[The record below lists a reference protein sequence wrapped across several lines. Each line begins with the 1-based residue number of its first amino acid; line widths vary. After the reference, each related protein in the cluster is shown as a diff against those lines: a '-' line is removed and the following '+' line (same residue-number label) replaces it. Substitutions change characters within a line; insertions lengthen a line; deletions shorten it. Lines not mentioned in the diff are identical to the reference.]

1 MSKKSA
7 FQQFIE
13 ANEALLECY
22 DNVDMDQYKGQPL
35 AKSASV
41 CNSQKEKVKELLRS
55 NQLSMTTL
63 VTERVNILKNLE
75 QTRSIPTIPYGDS
88 TEINKIF

>member
-7 FQQFIE
+7 FQQFVE

-55 NQLSMTTL
+55 N
-63 VTERVNILKNLE
+63 
-75 QTRSIPTIPYGDS
+75 
-88 TEINKIF
+88 